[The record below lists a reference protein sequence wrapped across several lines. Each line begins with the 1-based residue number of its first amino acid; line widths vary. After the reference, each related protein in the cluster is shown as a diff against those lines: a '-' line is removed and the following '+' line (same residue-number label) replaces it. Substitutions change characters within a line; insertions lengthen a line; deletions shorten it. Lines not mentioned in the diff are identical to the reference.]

1 MKKVKW
7 DIEEV
12 VALMKL
18 YFDNDCKISVDSAQV
33 ENLSKIMKKR
43 AAILGFDVDDRFR
56 NVTGLEMQL
65 ACIHYVV
72 TDGKEGLKNA
82 STLFYEV
89 YDLYLKCPKVFYC
102 LYDEFIEKYC

>member
-7 DIEEV
+7 DVEEA
-12 VALMKL
+12 VALMHL
-18 YFDNDCKISVDSAQV
+18 YFDNDCKIYVDSEQI
-33 ENLSKIMKKR
+33 ESLSKILRKR

-72 TDGKEGLKNA
+72 TDGKEGLSNVG
-82 STLFYEV
+82 TLFYET
-89 YDLYLKCPKVFYC
+89 YDLYLKNLKIFERI
-102 LYDEFIEKYC
+102 YDEFIEKYC